1 MKRIPLTLMFLSL
14 VAELLNAQS
23 NGHVSTASPRVSII
37 DTAFR
42 IPQLNRTR
50 RVWIYLPE
58 SYDKSGKSFPVL
70 YMHDGQNIF
79 DAATSFAGEWGADE
93 AMDSISRQ
101 WIIVGID
108 NGQQKRMNEFN
119 LFDEQRFGK
128 GEGRAYLDFIVN
140 DLKPFIDRNYRTKSA
155 ARYTAMAGSS
165 MGGLISFYAGL
176 LHPTV
181 FGHIG
186 VFSPSFWI
194 APNLDS
200 TIRATL
206 PRAVR
211 HLPRFYFYGGQN
223 EGGPMVEDLQ
233 KVAGQLSAQSGNT
246 YPVNINAEGQH
257 NEKAWR
263 SVFDDFLSWLNT
275 KK

>member
-1 MKRIPLTLMFLSL
+1 MKRILFMLMFLSPG
-14 VAELLNAQS
+14 AGLLNAQA
-23 NGHVSTASPRVSII
+23 NGHISTASSRVSII
-37 DTAFR
+37 DTAFK

-50 RVWIYLPE
+50 RIWIYLPE
-58 SYDKSGKSFPVL
+58 SYNKPGKSFPVL
-70 YMHDGQNIF
+70 YMQDGQNIF

-119 LFDEQRFGK
+119 LFDEERFGK

-140 DLKPFIDRNYRTKSA
+140 DLKPFIDRNYRTKST
-155 ARYTAMAGSS
+155 ARFTAIAGSS

-176 LHPTV
+176 LHPNV
-181 FGHIG
+181 FGQIG

-200 TIRATL
+200 MISATI
-206 PRAVR
+206 PRR
-211 HLPRFYFYGGQN
+211 IKKIPRFYFYGGQK
-223 EGGPMVEDLQ
+223 EGGPVVGDLQ
-233 KVAGQLSAQSGNT
+233 KVAGNLSAQSKKAYT
-246 YPVNINAEGQH
+246 VNVNAEGQH
-257 NEKAWR
+257 NEKTWR